1 MADKKTWQ
9 ECQVFETK
17 GTIDEVQSCQCR
29 FGGKAHP
36 DRSKMSSSESTCELC
51 KWRGV
56 HDKHCYYGY
65 EQGELVKDNDHCSH
79 FNDLRK
85 EKQNDSN

>member
-1 MADKKTWQ
+1 MNK
-9 ECQVFETK
+9 
-17 GTIDEVQSCQCR
+17 
-29 FGGKAHP
+29 
-36 DRSKMSSSESTCELC
+36 SESSCELC

-79 FNDLRK
+79 FGGK
-85 EKQNDSN
+85 EEQEKVDKKKSYFPKGFFSKERPLANGKEDETD

>member
-1 MADKKTWQ
+1 
-9 ECQVFETK
+9 
-17 GTIDEVQSCQCR
+17 
-29 FGGKAHP
+29 
-36 DRSKMSSSESTCELC
+36 MSSSESTCELC